1 MFAKKSQKW
10 YSFGASRLRE
20 EVVLLRA
27 KVSIAGYYFL
37 LFAAV
42 AFTHPFFP
50 VFLRE
55 RGFSYGQVGAVL
67 SVFSLTGA
75 IASILLGW
83 RSDQARRRRRYI
95 IGTMLVGAAG
105 YLLFPHVYSF
115 GVALLLAA
123 VIGGCIMSS
132 QSVMMAL
139 VVDLFR
145 HQGTA
150 GSFGQLRVFG
160 TIGYLLVLLTL
171 VLWQNSPLLE
181 PSRMFSSVALLLALS
196 ALVVLLAPENPEAV
210 EESAHLTVN
219 EVVYLLRRRDIALYI
234 VAHFCFVGALMTATA
249 NLSLYLQWMQASKS
263 FISLAYMTSALF
275 EMPFM
280 IAMGKLSDRIGRT
293 RVLAIAFIALPIRLL
308 LLTLF
313 RTPVPVLLTQ
323 TMHGLTF
330 SIITAVSMAFIADRV
345 EPRLRASGQGLLMA
359 AASLAS
365 ATMPVVAGLIADGW
379 GLPALYS
386 TLLALSLIGAAVFF
400 TLARHTAPAEAS
412 LRAAAPTGGQA

>member
-1 MFAKKSQKW
+1 M
-10 YSFGASRLRE
+10 
-20 EVVLLRA
+20 LLRA
-27 KVSIAGYYFL
+27 KVSIGGYYFL

-67 SVFSLTGA
+67 SVFSLAGA
-75 IASILLGW
+75 VASIVLGW

-95 IGTMLVGAAG
+95 LGTMLVGAAG
-105 YLLFPHVYSF
+105 YLLFPYVYAF

-123 VIGGCIMSS
+123 VIGACVMSS
-132 QSVMMAL
+132 QAVMMAL

-145 HQGTA
+145 HRGTA

-160 TIGYLLVLLTL
+160 TIGYLLVLLVL
-171 VLWQNSPLLE
+171 VLWRDTPLLE
-181 PSRMFSSVALLLALS
+181 PPRMFFSVAALLALS
-196 ALVVLLAPENPEAV
+196 ALMVLLAPENPEEI
-210 EESAHLTVN
+210 EESARLTVN
-219 EVVYLLRRRDIALYI
+219 EVLYLLRRRDIVLYI
-234 VAHFCFVGALMTATA
+234 LAHFCFVGALMTATA
-249 NLSLYLQWMQASKS
+249 NLSLYLQWMGATRS

-280 IAMGKLSDRIGRT
+280 VLMGRLSDRIGRT
-293 RVLAIAFIALPIRLL
+293 RVLAIAFIALPVRLL
-308 LLTLF
+308 LLTVF
-313 RTPVPVLLTQ
+313 RAPVPVLLTQ

-330 SIITAVSMAFIADRV
+330 SIITAVSMAFVADRV

-365 ATMPVVAGLIADGW
+365 ATMPLVAGLIADGW
-379 GLPALYS
+379 GLPALYG
-386 TLLALSLIGAAVFF
+386 TLLALSLVGAAIFF
-400 TLARHTAPAEAS
+400 SLARQTAPAEARGN
-412 LRAAAPTGGQA
+412 LVAPTGGQA

>member
-1 MFAKKSQKW
+1 M
-10 YSFGASRLRE
+10 
-20 EVVLLRA
+20 LLRA
-27 KVSIAGYYFL
+27 RASIAGYYFL

-75 IASILLGW
+75 AASILLGW

-95 IGTMLVGAAG
+95 ISTMLLGALG
-105 YLLFPHVYSF
+105 YLFFPYVSSF
-115 GVALLLAA
+115 STALLLAA
-123 VIGGCIMSS
+123 GIGGCMMSS

-145 HQGTA
+145 HRGTA

-160 TIGYLLVLLTL
+160 TIGYLLVLFTL
-171 VLWQNSPLLE
+171 VLWQGSPLLE
-181 PSRMFSSVALLLALS
+181 PSRMFTSVAFLLALS
-196 ALVVLLAPENPEAV
+196 ALVVLLAPENPEQA
-210 EESAHLTVN
+210 EESARLSAG
-219 EVVYLLRRRDIALYI
+219 EVLYLLHRRDIALYI

-249 NLSLYLQWMQASKS
+249 NLSLYLQWMGASKP

-280 IAMGKLSDRIGRT
+280 ILMGKLSDRIGRT
-293 RVLAIAFIALPIRLL
+293 RVLAIAFIALPMRLL
-308 LLTLF
+308 LLSVF
-313 RTPVPVLLTQ
+313 RTPIPVLLTQ

-330 SIITAVSMAFIADRV
+330 SIITAVSMAFVADRV

-359 AASLAS
+359 TASLAS
-365 ATMPVVAGLIADGW
+365 ATMPIVAGAIADAW
-379 GLPALYS
+379 GLPALYGA
-386 TLLALSLIGAAVFF
+386 LLTLSLIGASVFF
-400 TLARHTAPAEAS
+400 ILARHTAPAEAS
-412 LRAAAPTGGQA
+412 MRVVAQTGGQA

>member
-1 MFAKKSQKW
+1 M
-10 YSFGASRLRE
+10 
-20 EVVLLRA
+20 LRA
-27 KVSIAGYYFL
+27 RVSIASYYFL

-55 RGFSYGQVGAVL
+55 RGFSYAQVGAVL
-67 SVFSLTGA
+67 SVFSLSGA

-105 YLLFPHVYSF
+105 YLLFPSVYSF

-123 VIGGCIMSS
+123 VIGGCLMSS

-145 HQGTA
+145 HRGTA

-160 TIGYLLVLLTL
+160 TVGYLLVLLML

-181 PSRMFSSVALLLALS
+181 PSRMFRSVALLLALS
-196 ALVVLLAPENPEAV
+196 AVVVLLAPENPEET
-210 EESAHLTVN
+210 EESARLSAN
-219 EVVYLLRRRDIALYI
+219 EVLYLLHRRDILLYI
-234 VAHFCFVGALMTATA
+234 IAHFCFVGALMTATA
-249 NLSLYLQWMQASKS
+249 NLSLYLQWMGATKP

-280 IAMGKLSDRIGRT
+280 ILMGKLSDRIGRT
-293 RVLAIAFIALPIRLL
+293 RVLAIAFLSLPIRLL
-308 LLTLF
+308 LLTVF
-313 RTPVPVLLTQ
+313 RAPVPVLLTQ

-365 ATMPVVAGLIADGW
+365 ATMPLVAGLVADAW
-379 GLPALYS
+379 GLPALYG
-386 TLLALSLIGAAVFF
+386 TLLALSLVGASVFF
-400 TLARHTAPAEAS
+400 TLARQTAPAEA
-412 LRAAAPTGGQA
+412 RMRVVTQTGGQA

>member
-1 MFAKKSQKW
+1 M
-10 YSFGASRLRE
+10 
-20 EVVLLRA
+20 LRA
-27 KVSIAGYYFL
+27 RIGIAGYYFL

-55 RGFSYGQVGAVL
+55 RGFSYAQVGAVL
-67 SVFSLTGA
+67 SAFSLSGA
-75 IASILLGW
+75 VASILLGW
-83 RSDQARRRRRYI
+83 RSDQTRRRRRYI
-95 IGTMLVGAAG
+95 VGSMLVGAAG
-105 YLLFPHVYSF
+105 YLLFPHIYSF
-115 GVALLLAA
+115 APALLLAA
-123 VIGGCIMSS
+123 VVGGCIMSS

-171 VLWQNSPLLE
+171 VLWQDSPLLAPE
-181 PSRMFSSVALLLALS
+181 KMFTSIALLLALS
-196 ALVVLLAPENPEAV
+196 ALIVLLAPESPEQA
-210 EESAHLTVN
+210 EESAHLSPH
-219 EVVYLLRRRDIALYI
+219 EVLYLLRRRVIALYI
-234 VAHFCFVGALMTATA
+234 IAHFCFVGALMTATA
-249 NLSLYLQWMQASKS
+249 NLSLYLQWMEASKS

-280 IAMGKLSDRIGRT
+280 ILMGKLSDRIGRT
-293 RVLAIAFIALPIRLL
+293 YVLAIAFIALPIRLF
-308 LLTLF
+308 LLTVF
-313 RTPVPVLLTQ
+313 RAPVLVLLTQ

-359 AASLAS
+359 TASLAS
-365 ATMPVVAGLIADGW
+365 ATLPVLAGLIADAW
-379 GLPALYS
+379 GLPTLYG
-386 TLLALSLIGAAVFF
+386 TLLMLSLIGAGVFF
-400 TLARHTAPAEAS
+400 TLARHTAPAEARTRIAIS
-412 LRAAAPTGGQA
+412 EARTEG

>member
-1 MFAKKSQKW
+1 M
-10 YSFGASRLRE
+10 
-20 EVVLLRA
+20 LRA
-27 KVSIAGYYFL
+27 RLSIGGYYFL

-67 SVFSLTGA
+67 SVFSLAGA
-75 IASILLGW
+75 VASILLGW

-95 IGTMLVGAAG
+95 IGAISIGAAG
-105 YLLFPHVYSF
+105 YLLFPYVYNF

-123 VIGGCIMSS
+123 VIGACVMSS

-160 TIGYLLVLLTL
+160 TIGYLLVLLML
-171 VLWQNSPLLE
+171 VLWQDSPLLE
-181 PSRMFSSVALLLALS
+181 PSRMFNSVALLLMLS
-196 ALVVLLAPENPEAV
+196 ALVVLLTPENPEEL
-210 EESAHLTVN
+210 EESARLSAN
-219 EVVYLLRRRDIALYI
+219 EVLHLLRRHDILLYI
-234 VAHFCFVGALMTATA
+234 IAHFCFVGALMTATA
-249 NLSLYLQWMQASKS
+249 NLSLYLQWMGASKP

-280 IAMGKLSDRIGRT
+280 VLMGKLSDRIGRT
-293 RVLAIAFIALPIRLL
+293 RVLAIAFLSLPIRLL
-308 LLTLF
+308 LLTVL
-313 RTPVPVLLTQ
+313 RAPVPVLLTQ

-359 AASLAS
+359 TASLAS
-365 ATMPVVAGLIADGW
+365 ATMPLVAGLIADGW
-379 GLPALYS
+379 GLPAMYG
-386 TLLALSLIGAAVFF
+386 TLLSLSLAGAAVFF
-400 TLARHTAPAEAS
+400 TLAKHTASAEARINAVAS
-412 LRAAAPTGGQA
+412 TGGRA

>member
-1 MFAKKSQKW
+1 M
-10 YSFGASRLRE
+10 
-20 EVVLLRA
+20 LLRA
-27 KVSIAGYYFL
+27 RISIAGYYFL

-75 IASILLGW
+75 ITSILLGW
-83 RSDQARRRRRYI
+83 RSDQTRRRRRYI
-95 IGTMLVGAAG
+95 IGTMLVGATG
-105 YLLFPHVYSF
+105 YLLFPYVYSF

-145 HQGTA
+145 QQGTA
-150 GSFGQLRVFG
+150 GSFGRLRVFG
-160 TIGYLLVLLTL
+160 TIGYLLILLTL
-171 VLWQNSPLLE
+171 VLWPNSPLLA
-181 PSRMFSSVALLLALS
+181 PSRMFTSVALLLALS
-196 ALVVLLAPENPEAV
+196 ALIVLLTPENPEEL
-210 EESAHLTVN
+210 EESARLSAN
-219 EVVYLLRRRDIALYI
+219 EVLYLLRRRDIALYI

-249 NLSLYLQWMQASKS
+249 NLSLYLQWMEATKS

-280 IAMGKLSDRIGRT
+280 VLTGKLSDRIGRT
-293 RVLAIAFIALPIRLL
+293 RVLAIAFISLPVRLL
-308 LLTLF
+308 LLTMF
-313 RTPVPVLLTQ
+313 RAPVPVLLTQ

-365 ATMPVVAGLIADGW
+365 ATMPVIAGIIADAW
-379 GLPALYS
+379 GLPALYG
-386 TLLALSLIGAAVFF
+386 TLLALSLVGAGVFF
-400 TLARHTAPAEAS
+400 TLAKQTVHAEAS
-412 LRAAAPTGGQA
+412 VRVAAQTGGQA

>member
-1 MFAKKSQKW
+1 M
-10 YSFGASRLRE
+10 
-20 EVVLLRA
+20 LRA
-27 KVSIAGYYFL
+27 RLSIGGYYFL

-67 SVFSLTGA
+67 SVFSLAGA
-75 IASILLGW
+75 VASILLGW

-95 IGTMLVGAAG
+95 IGAISIGAAG
-105 YLLFPHVYSF
+105 YLLFPYVYNF

-123 VIGGCIMSS
+123 VIGACVMSS

-160 TIGYLLVLLTL
+160 TIGYLLVLLML
-171 VLWQNSPLLE
+171 VLWQDSPLLE
-181 PSRMFSSVALLLALS
+181 PSRMFNSVALLLMLS
-196 ALVVLLAPENPEAV
+196 ALVVLLTPENPEEL
-210 EESAHLTVN
+210 EESARLSAN
-219 EVVYLLRRRDIALYI
+219 EVLHLLRRHDILLYI
-234 VAHFCFVGALMTATA
+234 IAHFCFVGALMTATA
-249 NLSLYLQWMQASKS
+249 NLSLYLQWMGASKP

-280 IAMGKLSDRIGRT
+280 VLMGKLSDRIGRT
-293 RVLAIAFIALPIRLL
+293 RVLAIAFLSLPIRLL
-308 LLTLF
+308 LLTVL
-313 RTPVPVLLTQ
+313 RAPVPVLLTQ

-359 AASLAS
+359 TASLAS
-365 ATMPVVAGLIADGW
+365 ATMPLVAGLIADGW
-379 GLPALYS
+379 GLPAMYG
-386 TLLALSLIGAAVFF
+386 TLLSLSLAGAAVFF
-400 TLARHTAPAEAS
+400 TLAKHTAAAEARINAVAS
-412 LRAAAPTGGQA
+412 TGGRA

>member
-1 MFAKKSQKW
+1 M
-10 YSFGASRLRE
+10 
-20 EVVLLRA
+20 LRA

-55 RGFSYGQVGAVL
+55 RGFSYAQVGAVL
-67 SVFSLTGA
+67 SAFSLTGA
-75 IASILLGW
+75 VVSILLGW
-83 RSDQARRRRRYI
+83 RSDQTRRRRKYI
-95 IGTMLVGAAG
+95 VATMLAGAAG
-105 YLLFPHVYSF
+105 YLLFPYIHSF
-115 GVALLLAA
+115 GLALLLAA
-123 VIGGCIMSS
+123 VLGGCIMSS
-132 QSVMMAL
+132 QAVMMAL

-181 PSRMFSSVALLLALS
+181 PVRMFTAVAALLALS
-196 ALVVLLAPENPEAV
+196 ALIVLLAPENPEQA
-210 EESAHLTVN
+210 EESARLSIN
-219 EVVYLLRRRDIALYI
+219 EIGYLLHRREIALYI

-280 IAMGKLSDRIGRT
+280 VLMGRLSDRIGRT
-293 RVLAIAFIALPIRLL
+293 RVLAIAFISLPIRLL
-308 LLTLF
+308 LLTAF
-313 RTPVPVLLTQ
+313 RAPVPVLLTQ

-359 AASLAS
+359 TASLAS
-365 ATMPVVAGLIADGW
+365 ATMPALAGLIADAW
-379 GLPALYS
+379 GLPALYGS
-386 TLLALSLIGAAVFF
+386 LLALSLVGAGVFF
-400 TLARHTAPAEAS
+400 TLARHTAPAEARMRLS
-412 LRAAAPTGGQA
+412 LTEAETGGRP

>member
-1 MFAKKSQKW
+1 
-10 YSFGASRLRE
+10 LRE

-123 VIGGCIMSS
+123 LIGGCIMSS

-196 ALVVLLAPENPEAV
+196 ALVVLLAPENPEEV
-210 EESAHLTVN
+210 EESARLTAN
-219 EVVYLLRRRDIALYI
+219 EVVYLLRQRDIALYI

-412 LRAAAPTGGQA
+412 LRAAAPTGGKA

>member
-1 MFAKKSQKW
+1 M
-10 YSFGASRLRE
+10 
-20 EVVLLRA
+20 LRA

-50 VFLRE
+50 VFLRV

-95 IGTMLVGAAG
+95 VGTMLVGAAG
-105 YLLFPHVYSF
+105 YLLFPYVYSF
-115 GVALLLAA
+115 GFALLLAA
-123 VIGGCIMSS
+123 VLGGCIMSS

-181 PSRMFSSVALLLALS
+181 PSRMFSSVALLLAIS

-219 EVVYLLRRRDIALYI
+219 EVVYLLRRRDIALHI

-308 LLTLF
+308 LLALS
-313 RTPVPVLLTQ
+313 RAPVPVLLTQ

-379 GLPALYS
+379 GLPALYG
-386 TLLALSLIGAAVFF
+386 TLLTLSLIGAAVFF

-412 LRAAAPTGGQA
+412 VRTAAPTGGQA

>member
-1 MFAKKSQKW
+1 
-10 YSFGASRLRE
+10 LRE

-171 VLWQNSPLLE
+171 ALWQNSPLLE
-181 PSRMFSSVALLLALS
+181 PSQMFTSVALLHTLA
-196 ALVVLLAPENPEAV
+196 ALVVLLAPENPEEV
-210 EESAHLTVN
+210 EESARLTAN
-219 EVVYLLRRRDIALYI
+219 EVVYLLRQRDIALYI

-379 GLPALYS
+379 GLPALYG

-412 LRAAAPTGGQA
+412 LRAAAPTGGKA

>member
-1 MFAKKSQKW
+1 M
-10 YSFGASRLRE
+10 
-20 EVVLLRA
+20 LRA
-27 KVSIAGYYFL
+27 KISIAGYYFL

-55 RGFSYGQVGAVL
+55 RGFSYAQVGAVL

-75 IASILLGW
+75 VASILLGW
-83 RSDQARRRRRYI
+83 RSDQTRRRRRYI
-95 IGTMLVGAAG
+95 VGSMLVGAAG
-105 YLLFPHVYSF
+105 YLLFPYIYSF
-115 GVALLLAA
+115 APALLLAA
-123 VIGGCIMSS
+123 IIGGCVMSS

-160 TIGYLLVLLTL
+160 TVGYLLILVTL
-171 VLWQNSPLLE
+171 ALWQGSPLLAPE
-181 PSRMFSSVALLLALS
+181 KMFTSIALLLALS
-196 ALVVLLAPENPEAV
+196 ALIVLLVPESPQQA
-210 EESAHLTVN
+210 EESAHLSPH
-219 EVVYLLRRRDIALYI
+219 EVLYLLRRRVIALYI
-234 VAHFCFVGALMTATA
+234 IAHFCFVGALMTATA
-249 NLSLYLQWMQASKS
+249 NLSLYLQWMEASKP

-280 IAMGKLSDRIGRT
+280 ILMGKLSDRIGRT
-293 RVLAIAFIALPIRLL
+293 YVLAVAFVALPIRLL
-308 LLTLF
+308 LLTVF
-313 RTPVPVLLTQ
+313 RAPIPVLLTQ

-359 AASLAS
+359 TASLAS
-365 ATMPVVAGLIADGW
+365 ATLPVLAGLIADAS
-379 GLPALYS
+379 GLPTLYG
-386 TLLALSLIGAAVFF
+386 TLLMLSLIGAGVFF
-400 TLARHTAPAEAS
+400 TLARHTAPAEARTRIAIS
-412 LRAAAPTGGQA
+412 EARTEG

>member
-1 MFAKKSQKW
+1 MVSCLVQKD
-10 YSFGASRLRE
+10 GQEAT
-20 EVVLLRA
+20 LLRA
-27 KVSIAGYYFL
+27 RVSIGGYYFL

-67 SVFSLTGA
+67 SVFSLAGA
-75 IASILLGW
+75 VASIVLGW

-95 IGTMLVGAAG
+95 LGTMLVGAAG
-105 YLLFPHVYSF
+105 YLLFPYVYAF

-123 VIGGCIMSS
+123 VIGACVMSS
-132 QSVMMAL
+132 QAVMMAL

-145 HQGTA
+145 HRGTA

-160 TIGYLLVLLTL
+160 TIGYLLVLLVL
-171 VLWQNSPLLE
+171 VLWRDTPLLE
-181 PSRMFSSVALLLALS
+181 PSRMFFSVAALLALS
-196 ALVVLLAPENPEAV
+196 ALMVLLAPENPEEI
-210 EESAHLTVN
+210 EESARLTVN
-219 EVVYLLRRRDIALYI
+219 EVLYLLRRRDIVLYI
-234 VAHFCFVGALMTATA
+234 LAHFCFVGALMTATA
-249 NLSLYLQWMQASKS
+249 NLSLYLQWMGATRS

-280 IAMGKLSDRIGRT
+280 VLMGRLSDRIGRT
-293 RVLAIAFIALPIRLL
+293 RVLAIAFIALPVRLL
-308 LLTLF
+308 LLTVF
-313 RTPVPVLLTQ
+313 RAPVPVLLTQ

-330 SIITAVSMAFIADRV
+330 SIITAVSMAFVADRV

-365 ATMPVVAGLIADGW
+365 ATMPLVAGLIADGW
-379 GLPALYS
+379 GLPALYG
-386 TLLALSLIGAAVFF
+386 TLLALSLVGAAIFF
-400 TLARHTAPAEAS
+400 SLARQTAPAEARGN
-412 LRAAAPTGGQA
+412 LVAPTGGQA

>member
-1 MFAKKSQKW
+1 
-10 YSFGASRLRE
+10 LRE

-95 IGTMLVGAAG
+95 VGTMLVGAAG
-105 YLLFPHVYSF
+105 YLLFPYVYSF

-379 GLPALYS
+379 GLPALYG

>member
-1 MFAKKSQKW
+1 MRRTRKNGILLVQDGLDKEA
-10 YSFGASRLRE
+10 
-20 EVVLLRA
+20 VLLRA

-75 IASILLGW
+75 VASILLGW

-95 IGTMLVGAAG
+95 IGAMLVGAAG

-145 HQGTA
+145 HKGTA

-160 TIGYLLVLLTL
+160 TIGYLLVLLIL
-171 VLWQNSPLLE
+171 VLWRNSLLLE
-181 PSRMFSSVALLLALS
+181 PSRMFFSVALLLALS
-196 ALVVLLAPENPEAV
+196 ALVVLLTPETPEEA
-210 EESAHLTVN
+210 EESARLSVT
-219 EVVYLLRRRDIALYI
+219 EVLYLLRQRDIVLYI
-234 VAHFCFVGALMTATA
+234 IAHFCFVGALMTATS
-249 NLSLYLQWMQASKS
+249 NLSLYLQWMGASKP

-280 IAMGKLSDRIGRT
+280 VLMGKLSDRIGRT
-293 RVLAIAFIALPIRLL
+293 RVLAIAFISLPVRLL
-308 LLTLF
+308 LLTAF
-313 RTPVPVLLTQ
+313 RAPVPVLLTQ

-330 SIITAVSMAFIADRV
+330 SVVTAVSMAFIADRV

-365 ATMPVVAGLIADGW
+365 ATMPLVAGLIADGW
-379 GLPALYS
+379 GLPALYGA
-386 TLLALSLIGAAVFF
+386 LLALSLVGTTVFF
-400 TLARHTAPAEAS
+400 SLARHTAPAEAS
-412 LRAAAPTGGQA
+412 MRVVAQTGGQA

>member
-1 MFAKKSQKW
+1 MLHA
-10 YSFGASRLRE
+10 R
-20 EVVLLRA
+20 
-27 KVSIAGYYFL
+27 VSIAGYYFL

-55 RGFSYGQVGAVL
+55 RGFSYAQVGAVL
-67 SVFSLTGA
+67 SVFSFTGA
-75 IASILLGW
+75 VVSILLGW
-83 RSDQARRRRRYI
+83 RSDQTRRRRRYI
-95 IGTMLVGAAG
+95 VGAMLVGAAG
-105 YLLFPHVYSF
+105 YLLFPYVHSF

-123 VIGGCIMSS
+123 VLGGCIMSS

-160 TIGYLLVLLTL
+160 TVGYLLVLLTL
-171 VLWQNSPLLE
+171 VLWQSSPLLS
-181 PSRMFSSVALLLALS
+181 PVNMFASVALLLALS
-196 ALVVLLAPENPEAV
+196 ALVASLAPENPQEM
-210 EESAHLTVN
+210 EESARLSVQ
-219 EVVYLLRRRDIALYI
+219 EVLYLLRRREIALYI
-234 VAHFCFVGALMTATA
+234 VAHFCFVGALMTATG
-249 NLSLYLQWMQASKS
+249 NLSLYLQWMHASKS

-280 IAMGKLSDRIGRT
+280 VLMGKLSDRVGRT

-308 LLTLF
+308 LLTVF
-313 RTPVPVLLTQ
+313 QAPVPVLLTQ

-365 ATMPVVAGLIADGW
+365 ATMPVLSGLIADAF
-379 GLPALYS
+379 GLPALYG
-386 TLLALSLIGAAVFF
+386 TLLVLSLIGANVFF
-400 TLARHTAPAEAS
+400 TLARYTTPAETRMRMTLPEAK
-412 LRAAAPTGGQA
+412 TGGQT